1 MQQLTLELTPPP
13 PPTLENFVPGR
24 NAEVLAALRALLEGR
39 AGERFVYLWGG
50 RGCGKSHLAA
60 GFLAAAAALGLTTG
74 QVRAGDEALSPAE
87 LARRGAVAVE
97 DVGRLNDAQQIAL
110 FDLINRMQEGTAL
123 LLVTGSVPP
132 MRLRLRPELA
142 TRLAQGLIYQVHCLS
157 DEDKAQALMAHARER
172 GFTLGGDVAAYLL
185 RTWQRDLPSLM
196 GLLEVLDRYS
206 LQVKRPI
213 TLPLVREVLAL
224 LAHETPASAS
234 RER

>member
-1 MQQLTLELTPPP
+1 
-13 PPTLENFVPGR
+13 LENFVPGR
-24 NAEVLAALRALLEGR
+24 NAEVLATVRALLEGR

-60 GFLAAAAALGLTTG
+60 GFLAAAAAMGLTTG
-74 QVRAGDEALSPAE
+74 HVRAGDDVLSPAG
-87 LARRGAVAVE
+87 LACRGAVAVE
-97 DVGRLNDAQQIAL
+97 DVGRLDDAGQIAL
-110 FDLINRMQEGTAL
+110 FDLINRMREGTAL

-196 GLLEVLDRYS
+196 GLLEALDRYS

-213 TLPLVREVLAL
+213 TLPLVREVLAQFVT
-224 LAHETPASAS
+224 EMPQSAS
-234 RER
+234 HER